1 MGAEVSWFLC
11 TAKSFLYVSSYF
23 CWFCVL
29 GKMLYFLD
37 ALYFWS
43 WIKGG
48 SLSESVKDE
57 KISEAVKDLAKMFN
71 RFAMAKM
78 YTFVDRLANATGKE
92 VVLATIYEALRISR
106 SAKEAGRALYEDE
119 KTRVEPYVAKEES
132 VDVILKKLDEDLI
145 EGLELAKKIAVKA
158 LAY

>member
-1 MGAEVSWFLC
+1 MSKSAEEKNEL
-11 TAKSFLYVSSYF
+11 KS
-23 CWFCVL
+23 
-29 GKMLYFLD
+29 
-37 ALYFWS
+37 A
-43 WIKGG
+43 I
-48 SLSESVKDE
+48 
-57 KISEAVKDLAKMFN
+57 KDLAEMFS
-71 RFAMAKM
+71 RFARARM

-145 EGLELAKKIAVKA
+145 EGLELVKKIAVKA